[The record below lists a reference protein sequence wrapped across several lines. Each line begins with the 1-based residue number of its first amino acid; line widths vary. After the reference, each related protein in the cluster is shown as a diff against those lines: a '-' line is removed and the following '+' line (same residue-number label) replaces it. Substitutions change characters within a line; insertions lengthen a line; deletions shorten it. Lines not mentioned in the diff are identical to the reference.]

1 MSLGCLLEALA
12 EHLPRKL
19 VAGGQALLQGCPA
32 GAWAQLLRGQVP
44 QQALR
49 VGSPAAGLVLCS
61 QCLAQAWLQS
71 LAVRPCARKAR
82 AELPLLRPS
91 PLQAPLPP
99 VKLQVV
105 GLRLAG
111 QLCQWQNVWTLG
123 LFPMVLLQDRRWP
136 AT

>member
-1 MSLGCLLEALA
+1 MWLGCLLEALA
-12 EHLPRKL
+12 EHLPREL

-32 GAWAQLLRGQVP
+32 RAWAPSLRGVVP

-49 VGSPAAGLVLCS
+49 VCFPAARLVLRS
-61 QCLAQAWLQS
+61 QRLAQARLQS
-71 LAVRPCARKAR
+71 LEARPHAQQAR

-99 VKLQVV
+99 VQLQVV

-111 QLCQWQNVWTLG
+111 RL
-123 LFPMVLLQDRRWP
+123 
-136 AT
+136 